1 MEEEELQQ
9 FVVEEQPQP
18 ILASRPVEEKK
29 LQQPMSNGEEFFQ
42 KLFEKR
48 PISDITLQ
56 CPRLET
62 RTVMK
67 RKGKAHV
74 EEQVEKPVKKKPMF
88 KAKGARRCYSG

>member
-1 MEEEELQQ
+1 
-9 FVVEEQPQP
+9 
-18 ILASRPVEEKK
+18 
-29 LQQPMSNGEEFFQ
+29 MSNGEEFFQ

-74 EEQVEKPVKKKPMF
+74 EE
-88 KAKGARRCYSG
+88 